1 LGEAFVFAARDRD
14 AGDFGAG
21 AGSGAAACAFAALRF
36 SRLFAA
42 APISRACHLGRR
54 RAHG

>member
-54 RAHG
+54 AHG